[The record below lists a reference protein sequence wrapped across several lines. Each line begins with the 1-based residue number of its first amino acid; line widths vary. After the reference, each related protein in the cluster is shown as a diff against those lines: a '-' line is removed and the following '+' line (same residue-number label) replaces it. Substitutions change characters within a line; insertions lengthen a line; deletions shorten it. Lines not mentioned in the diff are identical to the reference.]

1 MESPGFS
8 SESSYDPEIV
18 MPIAIK
24 PVTHFLLVPASQ
36 FIMNPDNTYLG
47 SLTKSERASK
57 VKRYLDKKHSRVYDK
72 KVRYQSR
79 KESADKRVR
88 VCGRFVKQEVPSRS
102 STEDEISM
110 ACFKIDSDPAVDEN
124 SMAAL

>member
-1 MESPGFS
+1 MDSPDYPLDNK
-8 SESSYDPEIV
+8 YDADIA

-24 PVTHFLLVPASQ
+24 PVTHFLLIPASQ
-36 FIMNPDNTYLG
+36 FLMNPDNSYLG
-47 SLTKSERASK
+47 SLTKSERANK
-57 VKRYLDKKHSRVYDK
+57 VKRYLEKKHSRVYDK

-79 KESADKRVR
+79 KDSADKRTR
-88 VCGRFVKQEVPSRS
+88 VCGRFVKQETPSRS

-110 ACFKIDSDPAVDEN
+110 ACFKIDSDSAVDEN

>member
-1 MESPGFS
+1 MDSPDFQV
-8 SESSYDPEIV
+8 ESSYISDII

-36 FIMNPDNTYLG
+36 FLLNPENTYLG
-47 SLTKSERASK
+47 SLTKSERANK
-57 VKRYLDKKHSRVYDK
+57 VKRYLDKKHSRIYDK

-79 KESADKRVR
+79 KDSADKRVR
-88 VCGRFVKQEVPSRS
+88 ICGRFVKQETISRS

-110 ACFKIDSDPAVDEN
+110 ACFKIETDSAVDEN